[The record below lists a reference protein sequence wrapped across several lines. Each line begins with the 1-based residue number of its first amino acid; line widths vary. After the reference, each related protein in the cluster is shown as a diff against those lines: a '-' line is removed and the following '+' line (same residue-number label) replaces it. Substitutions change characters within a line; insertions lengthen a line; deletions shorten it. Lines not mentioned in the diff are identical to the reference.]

1 MAKRSTTS
9 VASKARPRATNAKG
23 RVGSARVTTAP
34 RRRHPESRPG
44 QIIEAALEVFGE
56 RGLANARLD
65 DIARRA
71 GLAKGTIYLY
81 FPNKEELF
89 RAVIRST
96 VVTAIDR
103 AEASTGDI
111 PPEAQLDAFMRT
123 HWAFLRSP
131 TFERLYRLITGE
143 LHNFPE
149 LARFYAEEVL
159 VRGLRLMTGV
169 IKRGIAAGV
178 FRRTE
183 PEAAARMIFGS
194 FVSHAIWRSRPTV
207 FTHIAHLSDE
217 KVYAQLSAL
226 IHAALRPD
234 DQAVQP
240 RPASRAPLTPIGE

>member
-1 MAKRSTTS
+1 MAKRSTTP
-9 VASKARPRATNAKG
+9 APRARPRATSAKG
-23 RVGSARVTTAP
+23 TAGGVRATTA
-34 RRRHPESRPG
+34 RRRRPESRPG

-89 RAVIRST
+89 RAVIRKT
-96 VVTAIDR
+96 VIATIDR
-103 AEASTGDI
+103 AEASVADDA
-111 PPEAQLDAFMRT
+111 PEAQLDAFMRT

-131 TFERLYRLITGE
+131 TFERIYRLITGE

-159 VRGLRLMTGV
+159 GRGLRLMAGV
-169 IKRGIAAGV
+169 IRRGIAAGV

-217 KVYAQLSAL
+217 KVYAQLSSL
-226 IHAALRPD
+226 ILAALRPCD
-234 DQAVQP
+234 PAAHHHPAPPAP
-240 RPASRAPLTPIGE
+240 RTRT

>member
-9 VASKARPRATNAKG
+9 AARVRPRAKG
-23 RVGSARVTTAP
+23 TAGGARVTTG
-34 RRRHPESRPG
+34 RRRRPESRPA

-89 RAVIRST
+89 RAVIRKT
-96 VVTAIDR
+96 VVATIDR
-103 AEASTGDI
+103 AEASVAEI
-111 PPEAQLDAFMRT
+111 APEAQLDALMRT
-123 HWAFLRSP
+123 HWAFLRSA
-131 TFERLYRLITGE
+131 TFERIYRLITGE

-149 LARFYAEEVL
+149 LARFYADEVL
-159 VRGLRLMTGV
+159 VRGLRLMAGV
-169 IKRGIAAGV
+169 IRRGIASGV

-226 IHAALRPD
+226 ILAALRPD
-234 DQAVQP
+234 DQGAHHH
-240 RPASRAPLTPIGE
+240 PASPAPRTRT

>member
-9 VASKARPRATNAKG
+9 APGARPRAKG
-23 RVGSARVTTAP
+23 ARSVARVTNA

-89 RAVIRST
+89 RAVIRKT
-96 VVTAIDR
+96 VIATIDR
-103 AEASTGDI
+103 AEASVADGA
-111 PPEAQLDAFMRT
+111 PEAQLDALMRA

-131 TFERLYRLITGE
+131 TFERIYRLITGE

-149 LARFYAEEVL
+149 LARFYADEVL
-159 VRGLRLMTGV
+159 VRGLRLMAGV

-217 KVYAQLSAL
+217 RVYAQLSAL
-226 IHAALRPD
+226 ILAALRPD
-234 DQAVQP
+234 DQAAHH
-240 RPASRAPLTPIGE
+240 PASPAPRTRT

>member
-1 MAKRSTTS
+1 MAKRSTTHPPR
-9 VASKARPRATNAKG
+9 ARPRATRAKG
-23 RVGSARVTTAP
+23 TAAGARVTSA

-89 RAVIRST
+89 RAVIRKT
-96 VVTAIDR
+96 VIATIDR
-103 AEASTGDI
+103 AEASVADDA
-111 PPEAQLDAFMRT
+111 PEAQLDAFMRT

-131 TFERLYRLITGE
+131 TFERIYRLITGE
-143 LHNFPE
+143 LHKFPE
-149 LARFYAEEVL
+149 LARFYADEVL
-159 VRGLRLMTGV
+159 VRGLRLMAGV

-217 KVYAQLSAL
+217 KVYAQLSEL
-226 IHAALRPD
+226 ILAALRPD
-234 DQAVQP
+234 DQAVHHH
-240 RPASRAPLTPIGE
+240 PASPAPRTRT

>member
-1 MAKRSTTS
+1 
-9 VASKARPRATNAKG
+9 
-23 RVGSARVTTAP
+23 
-34 RRRHPESRPG
+34 
-44 QIIEAALEVFGE
+44 LEVFGE

-89 RAVIRST
+89 RAVIRKT
-96 VVTAIDR
+96 VIATIDR
-103 AEASTGDI
+103 AEASVADDA
-111 PPEAQLDAFMRT
+111 PEAQLDAFMRT

-131 TFERLYRLITGE
+131 TFERIYRLITGE

-149 LARFYAEEVL
+149 LARFYADEVL
-159 VRGLRLMTGV
+159 VRGLRLMAGV

-217 KVYAQLSAL
+217 KVYAQLSEL
-226 IHAALRPD
+226 ILAALRPD
-234 DQAVQP
+234 DQPAHHH
-240 RPASRAPLTPIGE
+240 PASPAPRTRT